1 MNELLLAIDAGTG
14 SVRAVLFDA
23 DGRQVAIGQR
33 EYSHAA
39 EPGVPGSQVFDTA
52 ANWGLACACIAE
64 AIERAAVDASA
75 IRAVAT
81 TSMREGMVLYDGG
94 GREIWA
100 CPNVDSRAGAE
111 AAELVES
118 GAAEEIYALAGDWV
132 AITAPARLRWI
143 ARNRPE
149 VFAGVRHMG
158 MLGDWLAT
166 RLSGEY
172 ATDVSLGSSSGMFD
186 LAGRTWSETILE
198 LVGPRCGAGAARARV
213 GDGDRR
219 GHGRRG
225 RRDGD
230 PARAR
235 RLSPAA
241 PTPSSGCS
249 GSAIRADRSTTV
261 VGGSFWQHTM
271 VLDHPLIDPKARL
284 RTLCH
289 AVPGTWMIEGIG
301 FYSGLTMRWFRD
313 AFCADDVERA
323 AERSMDVY
331 DLLAERAAG
340 VPPGSNGVLGIFSN
354 VMHASRWIH
363 ASPAFVQFD
372 ISAPERSGKNECF
385 RAIQEAAAYVSRGHR
400 GILEE
405 IAGAVPD
412 EIVFTGGA
420 SHGAMWA
427 QILADVHGVPV
438 RVPVVKESTAL
449 GAAICAGLG
458 AGIYGSLEDADRLVR
473 FERTVEP
480 NPDAVAAY
488 EDLYPE
494 WLTAYERLLELAADG
509 VVRPLWR
516 AAGT

>member
-23 DGRQVAIGQR
+23 DGGQVAIGQR

-52 ANWGLACACIAE
+52 ANWELACACVAE
-64 AIERAAVDASA
+64 AIERSGAPASA

-81 TSMREGMVLYDGG
+81 TSMREGMVLYDEG

-111 AAELVES
+111 AAALVES
-118 GAAEEIYALAGDWV
+118 GEAEEIYAVAGDWV
-132 AITAPARLRWI
+132 AITAPARVRWI
-143 ARNRPE
+143 AARRPE
-149 VFAGVRHMG
+149 VFSRIRHVG

-186 LAGRTWSETILE
+186 VARRTWSERILE
-198 LVGPRCGAGAARARV
+198 MVGL
-213 GDGDRR
+213 
-219 GHGRRG
+219 
-225 RRDGD
+225 D
-230 PARAR
+230 PAQVPPVLEPGTPVGEVTAH
-235 RLSPAA
+235 AA
-241 PTPSSGCS
+241 AQTGIPTGTPVVAG
-249 GSAIRADRSTTV
+249 GADTQLGLLGIGVRADRSTTV

-313 AFCADDVERA
+313 AFCADDVRAA

-331 DLLAERAAG
+331 DLLAERAAA

-405 IAGAVPD
+405 IAGAAP
-412 EIVFTGGA
+412 EELVFTGGA

-438 RVPVVKESTAL
+438 HVPVVKESTAL
-449 GAAICAGLG
+449 GAAVCAGLG
-458 AGIYGSLEDADRLVR
+458 AGIYASLDDADRLVR

-480 NPDAVAAY
+480 DPAAVAAY
-488 EDLYPE
+488 DELYPQ
-494 WLTAYERLLELAADG
+494 WLAAYERLLEVAVDG